1 MAELKPCPFCGE
13 TDIRIIV
20 IKKGVKSEIHCTGIG
35 CGFHRHSYNNGET
48 DENVARRLIAAWNRR
63 VDNG

>member
-1 MAELKPCPFCGE
+1 MTELKPCPFCGE

-20 IKKGVKSEIHCTGIG
+20 VEKGVKSEIHCMGIG
-35 CGFHRHSYNNGET
+35 CGFHRHSYDT
-48 DENVARRLIAAWNRR
+48 DKNAARRLAAAWNRR